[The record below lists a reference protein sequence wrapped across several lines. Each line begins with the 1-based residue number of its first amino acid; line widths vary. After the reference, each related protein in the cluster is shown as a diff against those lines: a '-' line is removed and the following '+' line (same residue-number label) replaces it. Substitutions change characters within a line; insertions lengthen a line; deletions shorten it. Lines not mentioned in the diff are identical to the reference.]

1 VTDQN
6 AAAGGV
12 ETDSNDWR
20 VTVRLHEGGQAAAAV
35 GHLSGHRVEKEVQQ
49 QLGGRV
55 VVGTDGGDELFLY
68 THARDA
74 AVAAQQSVSALLT
87 GQGIKADYATDRW
100 HPVAEEWEPADVALP
115 QSPAAVAA
123 EQERLDAEE
132 TSESL
137 AGGVA
142 LFEVRVQLHSH
153 HDAVALAERLKSEN
167 YPVSAAGG
175 SWSPG
180 PTTLIRRR
188 SSPPGS
194 GRRRRPELSSRPR
207 KSAPA
212 APTRRLRS
220 RPAQACS
227 RLPRSH
233 SAGRRSWCSI
243 HPRPA
248 GSSGRVAPVKI
259 SAARR

>member
-167 YPVSAAGG
+167 YPVVRRWRFLVAGANNADQAEEFAAR
-175 SWSPG
+175 
-180 PTTLIRRR
+180 IRQ
-188 SSPPGS
+188 
-194 GRRRRPELSSRPR
+194 E
-207 KSAPA
+207 APA
-212 APTRRLRS
+212 AAVVTTEEVGPRRAYTPFEL
-220 RPAQACS
+220 A
-227 RLPRSH
+227 
-233 SAGRRSWCSI
+233 
-243 HPRPA
+243 A
-248 GSSGRVAPVKI
+248 GSGL
-259 SAARR
+259 